1 MKFFKHISILIL
13 SLSILIFPYLKNP
26 PEARALTFNP
36 NFGVL
41 PSAITPGANS
51 NIQWS
56 MAFGAGSEV
65 NTTTLFNIPAG
76 VGMASGTSFSN
87 NFQIGSGTFTADF
100 GAGQQT
106 IPFVIL
112 NKTDLQG
119 HKMRLVAD
127 FSPIPITID
136 VFLDGSDASGHTFR
150 VNSPAISFS
159 PPTILT
165 FSLLGA
171 PGGIPLVTL
180 PSLAGEYTFSAE
192 FTSISG
198 AVVTRVLKINLPAIT
213 PSGSNITNNFVGGIA
228 VSFDRVVGTGGLTT
242 VSSSSNPPAAGTG
255 QFQLGGLYYDFN
267 TTANIKCPCTV
278 TMPYDPAITPSPR
291 IYHLESGVWTDV
303 TTSVN
308 TVNHTVTGV
317 VSSFS
322 FFAVGDPNFSVL
334 WEKQIEKRIEKEGNP
349 FELKENKNLGL
360 QFNLLDPSGQIATPE
375 NVTVEIWQTKDEA
388 GNGITPVQAV
398 TFDVDLKKKD
408 DYRAKLKAKK
418 AEFVLGTYEIRVLV
432 GNTTASQSP
441 TAGFELVGK

>member
-213 PSGSNITNNFVGGIA
+213 PNGTNITNSFIGGIS
-228 VSFDRVVGTGGLTT
+228 VNFDRVVGTGGLTT
-242 VSSSSNPPAAGTG
+242 ISSSTSPPLAGIG
-255 QFQLGGLYYDFN
+255 QFQLSGGLYYDFN

-278 TMPYDPAITPSPR
+278 TMPYDPAVTPSPR
-291 IYHLESGVWTDV
+291 IYHLESGVWADV
-303 TTSVN
+303 TTFVDA
-308 TVNHTVTGV
+308 VNHTVTGV
-317 VSSFS
+317 GSSFS
-322 FFAVGDPNFSVL
+322 FFSVGGPNFFVSLKKKV
-334 WEKQIEKRIEKEGNP
+334 EKLLDRQGNP
-349 FELKENKNLGL
+349 FELDENDNLKARFG
-360 QFNLLDPSGQIATPE
+360 LLDLAGQPATPE
-375 NVTVEIWQTKDEA
+375 NVSVEIWQTKDA
-388 GNGITPVQAV
+388 TGADITPTQVL
-398 TFDVDLKKKD
+398 TLDPKLNEKKE
-408 DYRAKLKAKK
+408 YYEAKLNQKK
-418 AEFVLGTYEIRVLV
+418 TSLELGTYEIRIVV
-432 GNTTASQSP
+432 SNTTATQTS
-441 TAGFELVGK
+441 